1 MSQHRAPTRQT
12 ADRTGHPDAGL
23 SKSSANQASANH
35 AATNHASGGRER
47 RAARRVTLRAPLAV
61 RWAGEEEFAK
71 IRILDISRTGFRFE
85 CSRIYTIGDQGH
97 ADSIKPEG
105 TRIESD
111 FVVVWT
117 RELKPGVYQYG
128 ARFVKSAS
136 MRRSA

>member
-1 MSQHRAPTRQT
+1 MPQHRTTTRAAT
-12 ADRTGHPDAGL
+12 ERRSHLDAGL
-23 SKSSANQASANH
+23 SESSKAS
-35 AATNHASGGRER
+35 TSGGRER
-47 RAARRVTLRAPLAV
+47 RAARRVTLRAPLSV

-71 IRILDISRTGFRFE
+71 LRILDISRTGFRFE
-85 CSRIYTIGDQGH
+85 CSRIYTIGNHGH

-117 RELKPGVYQYG
+117 REIKAGVYQYG

-136 MRRSA
+136 LRRSA

>member
-1 MSQHRAPTRQT
+1 MTHSRSATRQSSERRNHSDPGQSE
-12 ADRTGHPDAGL
+12 AGGHP
-23 SKSSANQASANH
+23 
-35 AATNHASGGRER
+35 SGGRER
-47 RAARRVTLRAPLAV
+47 RASRRVTLRAPLAV
-61 RWAGEEEFAK
+61 RWAGEESLAK

-85 CSRIYTIGDQGH
+85 CSRIYSIGNHGH

-117 RELKPGVYQYG
+117 REIKAGLYQYG

-136 MRRSA
+136 LRRSA